1 MKIYTRTGDGGET
14 SLFGGPRVPKNDL
27 RVAAYGDVDELNAS
41 LGVVTSELASGSPL
55 FSEVEQIQRDLFG
68 VGAELATA
76 TERAREKLR
85 GLVQMQEVE
94 RLESSIDR
102 MEESLPRLTSFI
114 LPGGSRLGAKFHV
127 ARTVCRRA
135 ERSILTLEKDGL
147 RPELLAYMNRLADWL
162 FVAARFAN
170 QSDGQSETTW

>member
-14 SLFGGPRVPKNDL
+14 SLFGGPRVPKNDF
-27 RVAAYGDVDELNAS
+27 RVAAYGDVDELNAV
-41 LGVVTSELASGSPL
+41 LGVVTSELPANSPL
-55 FSEVEQIQRDLFG
+55 VPEVEQIQRDLFG

-85 GLVQMQEVE
+85 GLVHMREVE

-102 MEESLPRLTSFI
+102 MEEKLPRLTSFI
-114 LPGGSRLGAKFHV
+114 LPGGTRLGANFHV

-135 ERSILTLEKDGL
+135 ERSILTLEKSEL

-162 FVAARFAN
+162 FVAARYAN
-170 QSDGQSETTW
+170 RSEGHSETTW